1 MSRVIEQKLD
11 SLQRDVAE
19 VKKIQKKLLA
29 REKSI
34 EKKEG
39 TIVRKEDEL
48 RKHEEKIERAL
59 FSVAGFTFRRRH
71 LLEIIRGIAGSFLG
85 VGLGR
90 NLLNMEQL
98 AANLSWLN
106 IIGLLFFILVISGL
120 LIYKNERTTVSTKGL
135 KLVFSKLVFLYF
147 MAILV
152 EFLALVLFNA
162 LPGTPVLMIKVLI
175 IGSFAAM
182 AGAVSFSLI

>member
-1 MSRVIEQKLD
+1 MSRLIERKLD
-11 SLQRDVAE
+11 SMQRDISE
-19 VKKIQKKLLA
+19 IKKIQKQLLV

-39 TIVRKEDEL
+39 TIVKKEDEIK
-48 RKHEEKIERAL
+48 KHEERIERAL
-59 FSVAGFTFRRRH
+59 FTVAGFTFRRKH
-71 LLEIIRGIAGSFLG
+71 LMEVIRGIAGSFLG

-98 AANLSWLN
+98 ASNLSWLH
-106 IIGLLFFILVISGL
+106 IIGLLFFILSISGL
-120 LIYKNERTTVSTKGL
+120 LIYKNERATVSAKGL
-135 KLVFSKLVFLYF
+135 RVVFYKLAFLYC
-147 MAILV
+147 MAIFV

-162 LPGTPVLMIKVLI
+162 LPGSPVLMVKVLI

-182 AGAVSFSLI
+182 AGAVSFSLL